1 MAIDNPQYQ
10 KIVDKIFQTLPHSQF
25 KPENIGYLMENS
37 TAPKFKSWRSQE
49 ELERLLKE
57 GDIPNLK
64 TVELLRLLRQQKVW
78 TAPNARQ
85 YARTIWDCAQQQ
97 KPMLNMLMW
106 FLIWKISDR
115 ENHAIDHLSSAIP
128 AKLSGVHD
136 DDYTFFQAYIGRK
149 APTLAHIALKASET
163 IATYLKL
170 YYHIDI
176 EENFRKQVDK
186 AWIGA
191 WLKDSDETRNNNQT
205 ALKELLAEYTQAEEQ
220 ATFFQQDVF
229 PHLKA
234 QDLRQNNYI
243 ALVEW
248 IKECWKNH
256 RFRDY
261 LSAPAKEMI
270 EKLLGAANYQQ
281 FKKIALYIADKSY
294 NIEGRDKRRLRSR
307 AIFWENYCQT
317 FSECW
322 FIIPQDSVWLD
333 RDASNLFIGDYG
345 SSEVGIFRIGE
356 YLFIEPF
363 CGKINELWVY
373 KFNENLIEIIK
384 DNPDITKIIDQ
395 LADLL
400 VMIFDHEYLWQH
412 YLACVL
418 DHELDIQPD
427 NNRITFGLG
436 SRGSSS
442 YPPER
447 LEAKKIDEREKDLR
461 NWERRWERDRRFT
474 YPEDFITQYHPALN
488 PYQDYFK

>member
-128 AKLSGVHD
+128 AKLSGVRD

-243 ALVEW
+243 TLVEW

-281 FKKIALYIADKSY
+281 FKKIALYIAHRGYDLEDWEK
-294 NIEGRDKRRLRSR
+294 NQLERR

-322 FIIPQDSVWLD
+322 FIIPQDSVWTTE

-363 CGKINELWVY
+363 RGKINELWVY
-373 KFNENLIEIIK
+373 EFDKYLIEIIK

-395 LADLL
+395 LADSL
-400 VMIFDHEYLWQH
+400 VMIFDHKYLWQPH
-412 YLACVL
+412 LARVL
-418 DHELDIQPD
+418 HCKLGIKPD
-427 NNRITFGLG
+427 NNQITSGPEIYECRPYPQRWTAKDMEDRKKNCVNGSEIEGL
-436 SRGSSS
+436 
-442 YPPER
+442 
-447 LEAKKIDEREKDLR
+447 LIQKILSPNTTPHSTHTKTTLS
-461 NWERRWERDRRFT
+461 
-474 YPEDFITQYHPALN
+474 
-488 PYQDYFK
+488 K